1 MKTRSLD
8 GGIHNWNIASS
19 LIRGNAERP
28 RSKLHLAARSL
39 LKEIYPTLQICE
51 EIPVRIRRDKKAI
64 IDFYIN
70 TIKTVIEVHGEQHY
84 KFNSLYHTCAQDFLN
99 QKKRDS
105 ELIDWC
111 ILNNLNYVELPFNE
125 NRKQWKI
132 RIQPKSS

>member
-8 GGIHNWNIASS
+8 GGIHKWKIESS
-19 LIRGNAERP
+19 LIRGNEERP